1 MNTIRMVFAES
12 RIFWSR
18 LFAVALLL
26 FIAVSA
32 PPWRYDSLPALVVE
46 VIGFLLLAA
55 ATMGRLWC
63 ASYIAGRKD
72 GELVREG
79 PYSVVRNPLYVSN
92 FVGGVGFGLAAENL
106 IATAIIFVLFVIFY
120 PAVVHREEKRLE
132 EKFGNAFRR
141 YKDAVP
147 RWWPNLSLY
156 HEPAEHVIR
165 PRLLR
170 RAYFNAMWFMWAF
183 LLWEILEKLQGIG
196 IIVPMIWSVA

>member
-1 MNTIRMVFAES
+1 MTTIRAAFAES

-26 FIAVSA
+26 FIALSA
-32 PPWRYDSLPALVVE
+32 PPWQND
-46 VIGFLLLAA
+46 GFLALGVEIVGFVLLAA

-79 PYSVVRNPLYVSN
+79 PYSIVRNPLYVAN
-92 FVGGVGFGLAAENL
+92 FLGGVGFGLAAENP
-106 IATAIIFVLFVIFY
+106 IATAIIFLLFVVFY
-120 PAVVHREEKRLE
+120 PAVVHSEEKRLE

-156 HEPAEHVIR
+156 HEPAEYVVR

-183 LLWEILEKLQGIG
+183 LLWEILEKLHSTG
-196 IIVPMIWSVA
+196 IVPVMWTAH